1 MCNACARVPSRV
13 LKRRAYWAGFFSAA
27 VDNAALINALLQGP
41 RSGVSLAAEFGV
53 SRAAVWKRID
63 QLRERGL
70 AIDANNRAYQLRHGT
85 ALLDGNAILAAMPK
99 DGAASI
105 SGLQVD
111 FEMES
116 TQLLAL
122 RHAAPEQ
129 GIAVW
134 LAECQTGGQG
144 RRGKRWLS
152 PPLANIYASL
162 NRRFQCAMADMSGF
176 SLACAV
182 MLAQSLQA
190 RGVEGVQLKWPNDI
204 WLDGEKCAGLLI
216 QMRGEAAGPCELTVG
231 FGVNVHLQA
240 EQALGIDQPWTAI
253 AKHQPGLWDRNVLL
267 AGILTDLQHGF
278 TRFEQGGFA
287 AFQADWKALDGLFG
301 KVVRLDLGVQQ
312 IEGIADGVEADGALR
327 FQGQN
332 GLQRFHSGELS
343 VKLNHG

>member
-1 MCNACARVPSRV
+1 M
-13 LKRRAYWAGFFSAA
+13 
-27 VDNAALINALLQGP
+27 DNAALINALLQGP

-53 SRAAVWKRID
+53 SRAAVWKRIAL
-63 QLRERGL
+63 LRERGL
-70 AIDANNRAYQLRHGT
+70 AIEAKNRAYRLRHNT
-85 ALLDGNAILAAMPK
+85 PLLDRDAILAAMPTLY
-99 DGAASI
+99 AEAVTS
-105 SGLQVD
+105 LQLD
-111 FEMES
+111 FEVES
-116 TQLLAL
+116 THVLAL
-122 RHAAPEQ
+122 QHPAPER
-129 GIAVW
+129 GLAVW
-134 LAECQTGGQG
+134 LAETQTGGQG
-144 RRGKRWLS
+144 RRGKRWHS
-152 PPLANIYASL
+152 PPLANIYASV
-162 NRRFQCAMADMSGF
+162 NRRFHCAMADMSGF

-190 RGVEGVQLKWPNDI
+190 RGVAGVMLKWPNDI
-204 WLDGEKCAGLLI
+204 WLHGEKCAGLLI

-240 EQALGIDQPWTAI
+240 EQALAIDQPWTAI
-253 AKHQPGLWDRNVLL
+253 AKHQPGLWDRNDLL

-301 KVVRLDLGVQQ
+301 KAVRLDLGLQR

-327 FQGQN
+327 IQSQN